1 MTYPVIID
9 IKTSWRLFLLFSWQK
24 EGNTNCSYFKVTRI
38 PTQPVLLWTAVIGIH
53 ADSVYYNPYTGTQS
67 LI

>member
-24 EGNTNCSYFKVTRI
+24 RGYKVTRA
-38 PTQPVLLWTAVIGIH
+38 PTQPVLLWAAVIGIH
-53 ADSVYYNPYTGTQS
+53 ANSVYYNPYTGTQS